1 MFNDKYGLTQ
11 AVLEGTKTMTRR
23 IIPDVKIIRYCN
35 PSLFTLR
42 KDPVA
47 YYKDWRGMCRLID
60 KEDNTILPKYDMGE
74 VLAIVQ
80 PYKDAI
86 HPLDW
91 VNRELYQSTVAWNN
105 KMFVSSDLMPHKIVI
120 TDIKAEL
127 LQNISD
133 EDCIAE
139 GVIKWMDGYI
149 VTGIMENRGKNNVCF
164 NTPREAFAC
173 LIDRIC
179 GKGTWESNPFVFVYD
194 FKLVRKKEEWRGIE
208 L

>member
-23 IIPDVKIIRYCN
+23 IIPDVKIIRHYN

-42 KDPVA
+42 IDPVA

-60 KEDNTILPKYDMGE
+60 KEDNTILPKYDKGE
-74 VLAIVQ
+74 VLAIAQ
-80 PYKDAI
+80 PYKEVI
-86 HPLDW
+86 YPLDW
-91 VNRELYQSTVAWNN
+91 VNREIYESTVAWKN
-105 KMFVSSDLMPHKIVI
+105 KMFVSSELMPNKIVI

-139 GVIKWMDGYI
+139 GVLKWMDCYI
-149 VTGIMENRGKNNVCF
+149 VTGIMENRGKNNMCF

-173 LIDRIC
+173 LIDRVC
-179 GKGTWESNPFVFVYD
+179 GKGTWESNPFVFAYT
-194 FKLVRKKEEWRGIE
+194 FKKI
-208 L
+208 